1 MHSRSY
7 TAQTPSDASTFCLS
21 LGKHLGCG
29 PQSVC
34 VPFPSDKVTKSPIS
48 GREREES
55 DALRPFGPS
64 LPSSS
69 SFSYV
74 AAADAAAGGLISPGK
89 GQKDGGKGNERRKV
103 GRIIHVDDEEDE
115 DADEGEDG

>member
-1 MHSRSY
+1 MHLRFVC
-7 TAQTPSDASTFCLS
+7 PWASILGVVLS
-21 LGKHLGCG
+21 L
-29 PQSVC
+29 SVFHFH
-34 VPFPSDKVTKSPIS
+34 PTKSQRVQFQ
-48 GREREES
+48 GEREK
-55 DALRPFGPS
+55 RVTPFGPS
-64 LPSSS
+64 ALPSSS

-115 DADEGEDG
+115 EDEDADEGEGEDG